1 MKPTDDVHQSGS
13 QSKPTRRRRKTE
25 SPEPHPTAGG
35 PVVRQSDQPATA
47 PQEAPG
53 PRFRIF
59 VIDTGWKS
67 PAAQILRANFS
78 MILTFQDGDP
88 FYVLTRRQSQQIVNR
103 NPVLMGKDP
112 IILVRDLTNQPGL
125 DGEEFH
131 GFHLNLGLLNKPTEV
146 LEALREF
153 LQFLKAHRNSP
164 NIEMDIR
171 EKLHRDGF
179 IGTLQVIRAGA
190 QEALGG

>member
-1 MKPTDDVHQSGS
+1 MKEPDEAPKMGSQPARPPRRGKSESRAILAQPEPTGKLSTSVATVSQPSGS
-13 QSKPTRRRRKTE
+13 
-25 SPEPHPTAGG
+25 
-35 PVVRQSDQPATA
+35 
-47 PQEAPG
+47 
-53 PRFRIF
+53 RFRIF

-88 FYVLTRRQSQQIVNR
+88 FYVLTRKQSQQIVHR

-112 IILVRDLTNQPGL
+112 IILVRDLTDQPGL

-146 LEALREF
+146 LGALREF